1 MLLIQE
7 LRRKFPLAL
16 AITLIFSYL
25 FFLTGISFFENYRIC
40 FVLLFQLLPGILI
53 WETIYPN
60 DLNSPV
66 SVGAG
71 LTIGISCTTI
81 CQQLFLHSVLSS
93 ISWLFP
99 FVVAVLVLTF
109 QKRVVKSTSHR
120 NNYWDKSLMIIFPF
134 LIIWG
139 LLDQWWWLLPIG
151 IVMGGGA
158 AVMQFPG
165 LNNRIKVTNLSRA
178 SFATSIVIATFVTV
192 QLRNVN
198 HSWWIISNDT
208 PFGESLSFSINKW
221 GSTSNISAVGQRI
234 SYHWFAYA
242 WSGLTSEFAFA
253 HSWSVLT
260 IVLPIVSCLVISL
273 LTWSLIFELTNS
285 SLSAFI
291 GCVLVLLIRN
301 VVSVTSP
308 SQIFGFMPAILFLI
322 ICHRC
327 LTRRIFLFS
336 EALLLSLLT
345 FVLVGSKVSTG
356 VVFISAFALVLIF
369 STSINMRSK
378 FSILPLL
385 AITGLF
391 AYRSFFGGPKG
402 NISPRF
408 GHGNAGGLIMM
419 GRPFDWIR
427 LHIIVEWVAL
437 LLISMPFLI
446 WVPYVLL
453 QTRRHKTSVAIKLL
467 SSSVFVSIL
476 CTALIDAAGT
486 EAYFLYVGSF
496 MASILCVLLVS
507 SALQDRRIGLTW
519 RSTLFFSL
527 VGIVLGVCR
536 VSSSDWVSRRNSP
549 PSFFISALPYSLLI
563 VSSLLIS
570 VIFAGFVNK
579 NWRSFSL
586 ILIVSCIQLFSSTIG
601 NNLTA
606 RYEFAKGAI
615 YNSETVSVEH
625 VEYNYF
631 SGSPHRVEA
640 LEWLRDNS
648 SSDAIVATNRFCLA
662 TTYCGP
668 HKWFLASA
676 ISHRQMLIEG
686 YYYSVGQYPEP
697 PWAQKRI
704 DVSERFGE
712 GATLA
717 DATYLKSQGVS
728 YFIVDLEFVW
738 SYKNENWETLESAQS
753 KSWEPYA
760 TTVFENSEMAILKLN

>member
-467 SSSVFVSIL
+467 SSSVLFQYFVL
-476 CTALIDAAGT
+476 H
-486 EAYFLYVGSF
+486 
-496 MASILCVLLVS
+496 LLM
-507 SALQDRRIGLTW
+507 LLEPKHIF
-519 RSTLFFSL
+519 STLDHLWQVFSA
-527 VGIVLGVCR
+527 C
-536 VSSSDWVSRRNSP
+536 
-549 PSFFISALPYSLLI
+549 
-563 VSSLLIS
+563 
-570 VIFAGFVNK
+570 
-579 NWRSFSL
+579 FS
-586 ILIVSCIQLFSSTIG
+586 
-601 NNLTA
+601 
-606 RYEFAKGAI
+606 
-615 YNSETVSVEH
+615 
-625 VEYNYF
+625 
-631 SGSPHRVEA
+631 
-640 LEWLRDNS
+640 
-648 SSDAIVATNRFCLA
+648 
-662 TTYCGP
+662 
-668 HKWFLASA
+668 
-676 ISHRQMLIEG
+676 
-686 YYYSVGQYPEP
+686 
-697 PWAQKRI
+697 
-704 DVSERFGE
+704 
-712 GATLA
+712 
-717 DATYLKSQGVS
+717 
-728 YFIVDLEFVW
+728 
-738 SYKNENWETLESAQS
+738 
-753 KSWEPYA
+753 
-760 TTVFENSEMAILKLN
+760 